1 MKDQW
6 AVPVAIGTT
15 MAIVGIMVIIAA
27 AWKLSVSRNVAL
39 TVIFMM
45 SIVGPS
51 LVFAANA
58 FSSIEALGRNPSAA
72 PKIMTAMVINLF
84 FSAGVTIVAFL
95 VVWQLYAARG

>member
-6 AVPVAIGTT
+6 TVPIA
-15 MAIVGIMVIIAA
+15 VGITVATLGILLVVAA
-27 AWKLSVSRNVAL
+27 AWKLSVSRNIAL
-39 TVIFMM
+39 TVIFLM
-45 SIVGPS
+45 SILGPS

-58 FSSIEALGRNPSAA
+58 FSSITALGRNPSAA

-95 VVWQLYAARG
+95 VVWQLYGANK